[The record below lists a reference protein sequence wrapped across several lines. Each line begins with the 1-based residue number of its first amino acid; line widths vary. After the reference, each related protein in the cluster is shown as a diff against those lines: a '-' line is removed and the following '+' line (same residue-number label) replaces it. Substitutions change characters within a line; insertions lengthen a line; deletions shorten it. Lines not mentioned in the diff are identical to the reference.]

1 MGNFPKDF
9 KGSKSVIQEGIQE
22 GRNKPFF
29 KGLKST
35 LIVLLFEVFFLTKLL
50 IHKTF
55 NGMLSL

>member
-1 MGNFPKDF
+1 
-9 KGSKSVIQEGIQE
+9 VIQEGIQE